1 MSDLDRDHL
10 EALRLQMEE
19 EYRLDVAAIE
29 RLQRLFLRQLS
40 STPSSN
46 YSSPINGSNDEP
58 RNTVLSPQSAPIKPQ
73 SDRLGDSLW
82 SVFAE
87 GNGSRR

>member
-1 MSDLDRDHL
+1 MPDIDRDHL

-19 EYRLDVAAIE
+19 EYRLDIAAIE
-29 RLQRLFLRQLS
+29 RLQRRFLRPLS

-46 YSSPINGSNDEP
+46 YSSPSNGSNDEP
-58 RNTVLSPQSAPIKPQ
+58 RNTVLSPQSAPLKPQ
-73 SDRLGDSLW
+73 SDRLVDSLW

-87 GNGSRR
+87 SNGSRK